1 MRSREITLAAMLSA
15 LGVVFRVAKNLAIPQ
30 SQFVNLPLLFA
41 FVGSHL
47 GGPSAGFLVAA
58 LAYLISDLLILPGVW
73 TLADAFLGGLAAALF
88 GFISRGLASVEHRLA
103 AALLWFIARFIAAFL
118 LCFFFDVTSS
128 AVLYVALG
136 LPLRV
141 AIAMGIVGLFFPVM
155 GGSLVGVGPITEFTT
170 ALLSALIVEKVSR
183 ALGFSQEKS

>member
-103 AALLWFIARFIAAFL
+103 AALLRFIAAFL

-141 AIAMGIVGLFFPVM
+141 AIAMGIVGLFLPVM
-155 GGSLVGVGPITEFTT
+155 GGSLLGVGPITEFTT